1 MKVISIL
8 LAAITALG
16 PLAAGPAWAQNPPA
30 KVSAAILDL
39 EAKGLSDTEN
49 GALSDRLRSEMF
61 LTGAFDVMERGKM
74 QDVLKEQ
81 GFQQSG
87 ACNTDA
93 CAVEIGQMIG
103 VQKIIGG
110 SLGKVGRTY
119 TVNLRMIDV
128 KTGRIERSVTEDYT
142 GEIDKLLTSTMKT
155 VAYTLANSVA
165 SDQKAQKAEKTQEQ
179 KAEKK
184 PSAQAMPKSASSG
197 GKPIYKKW
205 WFWGGIGLLGAGG
218 AAAAL
223 AGGSSTPATDET
235 PIVDN
240 TIPVPP
246 TRP

>member
-1 MKVISIL
+1 MRWISL
-8 LAAITALG
+8 LLTLDLLLSPLTAS
-16 PLAAGPAWAQNPPA
+16 LARAQSPA
-30 KVSAAILDL
+30 KASVAVMDMEPKGVPENEVS
-39 EAKGLSDTEN
+39 
-49 GALSDRLRSEMF
+49 ALSDRLRTELF
-61 LTGAFDVMERGKM
+61 RTGAFDVMERGKM

-93 CAVEIGQMIG
+93 CAVEIGQLIG

-110 SLGKVGRTY
+110 SLGRVGKTY

-142 GEIDKLLTSTMKT
+142 GEIDKLLTSVMKS
-155 VAYTLANSVA
+155 VANTLASTVG
-165 SDQKAQKAEKTQEQ
+165 QETPKSAKQ
-179 KAEKK
+179 DKK
-184 PSAQAMPKSASSG
+184 PAAQAMPKPASE

-205 WFWGGIGLLGAGG
+205 WFWGGIGVLGAGG

-223 AGGSSTPATDET
+223 LGGGSTSTTDDGGGT
-235 PIVDN
+235 TDT
-240 TIPVPP
+240 TIPLPP

>member
-1 MKVISIL
+1 MKWISVFLALNIL
-8 LAAITALG
+8 LSPFTAS
-16 PLAAGPAWAQNPPA
+16 LAVAQSQARASVAVMDMEPKGVPENE
-30 KVSAAILDL
+30 VS
-39 EAKGLSDTEN
+39 
-49 GALSDRLRSEMF
+49 ALSDRLRTELF
-61 LTGAFDVMERGKM
+61 RTGAFDVMERGKM

-110 SLGKVGRTY
+110 SLGRVGKTY

-165 SDQKAQKAEKTQEQ
+165 TDQKAEKKQDQ

-184 PSAQAMPKSASSG
+184 PSAQAMPKPASE
-197 GKPIYKKW
+197 GKPLYKKW

-223 AGGSSTPATDET
+223 AGGSDSPTTETT

-240 TIPVPP
+240 TIPLPP
-246 TRP
+246 SH

>member
-1 MKVISIL
+1 MKLVALIL
-8 LAAITALG
+8 AFNLLLSPLTAALAQSQTRASVAVMDMEPKG
-16 PLAAGPAWAQNPPA
+16 VPENE
-30 KVSAAILDL
+30 VS
-39 EAKGLSDTEN
+39 
-49 GALSDRLRSEMF
+49 ALSDRLRTELF
-61 LTGAFDVMERGKM
+61 RTGAFDVMERGKM

-103 VQKIIGG
+103 VQKIIAG
-110 SLGKVGRTY
+110 SLGKVGKTY

-128 KTGRIERSVTEDYT
+128 KTGRMERSVTEDYT

-155 VAYTLANSVA
+155 VANTLANSVA
-165 SDQKAQKAEKTQEQ
+165 TDQKAEKKQDT
-179 KAEKK
+179 KTEKK
-184 PSAQAMPKSASSG
+184 PSAQAMPNPESENRS
-197 GKPIYKKW
+197 KPFYAKW

-223 AGGSSTPATDET
+223 AGGSSTPAAEEI
-235 PIVDN
+235 PVDN
-240 TIPVPP
+240 TIPIPP

>member
-1 MKVISIL
+1 MKWISVFLALNL
-8 LAAITALG
+8 LLSPFTAS
-16 PLAAGPAWAQNPPA
+16 LAVAQSQPKASVAVMDMEPKGVPENE
-30 KVSAAILDL
+30 VS
-39 EAKGLSDTEN
+39 
-49 GALSDRLRSEMF
+49 ALSDRLRTELF
-61 LTGAFDVMERGKM
+61 RTGAFDVMERGKM

-110 SLGKVGRTY
+110 SLGRVGKTY

-165 SDQKAQKAEKTQEQ
+165 TDQKTQKAEKTQDQ

-184 PSAQAMPKSASSG
+184 PSAQAMPQPASSG

-223 AGGSSTPATDET
+223 AGGSSTPATDDT
-235 PIVDN
+235 PVDN
-240 TIPVPP
+240 TIPAPP